1 MKGTNRAQSGT
12 KMYSVG
18 YKLVKAVKSR
28 KRQNGCKPKSNTIY
42 PRAAT
47 ASEARDGH
55 NIFNT
60 FFCILLSQTIVYKI
74 NCKQKTG
81 IVNAIKAGLFL
92 NESGIFAGYN
102 QYAVKSTLPSLPLT
116 WRA

>member
-1 MKGTNRAQSGT
+1 MKGTKRAQSGT

-18 YKLVKAVKSR
+18 YKPVKVVKSR
-28 KRQNGCKPKSNTIY
+28 KRQNGGKPKPNTIY

-47 ASEARDGH
+47 ANRARDAH

-60 FFCILLSQTIVYKI
+60 FFCILLPQTIVYKI

-81 IVNAIKAGLFL
+81 IVNAI
-92 NESGIFAGYN
+92 
-102 QYAVKSTLPSLPLT
+102 
-116 WRA
+116 